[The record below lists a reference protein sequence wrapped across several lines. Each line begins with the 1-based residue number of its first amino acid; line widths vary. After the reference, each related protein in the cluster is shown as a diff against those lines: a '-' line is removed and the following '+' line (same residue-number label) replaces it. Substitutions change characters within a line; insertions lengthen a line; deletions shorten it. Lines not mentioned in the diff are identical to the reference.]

1 MNVGLKG
8 SVDSTGGYFVNLISR
23 NRRNEVQ
30 FYPVK
35 NWAIDGPIT
44 DIDSVKVELHPDEE
58 VVDVVWINN
67 YHEAS
72 RSRGKKRS
80 GDSEVIDNENG
91 TQVVLAVLISSG
103 DIVIFSPLRDK
114 PINRI
119 ASETKYQ
126 SLTWSLHDSTIW
138 AVHGNSLHQICL
150 NTNKTLK
157 SIQLDH
163 DISIAQTVEF
173 KSKNKSKKSSFMVVG
188 DDLQLIDT
196 SRTKHEV
203 LAFPQPQPQPGTI
216 TKIIQSHNNKNKFY
230 VGRKDSNIVSIHDM
244 TDANAV
250 TMLVGSEVQDIVDF
264 QIVSNETQE
273 LLMAITEQGVQVF
286 NIDLHLDH
294 ADQAPCGVIKT
305 TFHEQGVLFSNI
317 FTINN
322 VIIGVWYDGNT
333 PKFCK
338 IDWNFESVG
347 ELQVP
352 IDYVVKNNVNSSTQD
367 DLISMPQSAGIVNL
381 SSQVLY
387 KQLYKLLTGGSLDK
401 QKVVDLC
408 VSNDD
413 PTNIKETVKLF
424 FESDASTVLSNN
436 LFEIISQEVAS
447 DPTKKSSLS
456 IWLKWLL
463 LAHGGSIAKQ
473 PEQYE
478 NLQNLNQKLTN
489 GMKVLPH
496 LVALQGRLQLLK
508 SQGTLRS
515 QIVDDD
521 SDEEP
526 ETPGESKTAESTIIF
541 ASGENDEDVPE
552 EEDILV
558 DGEDE
563 DEDN

>member
-1 MNVGLKG
+1 MSVGLKG
-8 SVDSTGGYFVNLISR
+8 YVDSTNSYFSNVISR

-30 FYPVK
+30 FYPVR
-35 NWAIDGPIT
+35 NCTNEGSMSN
-44 DIDSVKVELHPDEE
+44 IDSVKVELQADEE
-58 VVDVVWINN
+58 VIDVVWINN
-67 YHEAS
+67 YHEVA

-80 GDSEVIDNENG
+80 GDSSVVDAGNG

-103 DIVIFSPLRDK
+103 DILIFSPLRDK

-119 ASETKYQ
+119 ASETKYE
-126 SLTWSLHDSTIW
+126 SLTWSLEDSTIW

-157 SIQLDH
+157 SVELDQ

-173 KSKNKSKKSSFMVVG
+173 KPKNKKSSFMVVG
-188 DDLQLIDT
+188 DDLQLIDI
-196 SRTKHEV
+196 SKTKHQV
-203 LAFPQPQPQPGTI
+203 VAFPQVQSGKI
-216 TKIIQSHNNKNKFY
+216 AKIIQSHNNKNKFY
-230 VGRKDSNIVSIHDM
+230 VGTKDSNIISIHDM
-244 TDANAV
+244 TDAKSV
-250 TMLVGSEVQDIVDF
+250 TTLVGSEVRDIIDF
-264 QIVSNETQE
+264 QIISNKSQE
-273 LLMAITEQGVQVF
+273 ILMAITEEGIQVF
-286 NIDLHLDH
+286 NIDLHSDH
-294 ADQAPCGVIKT
+294 ADQSPSGIIKT
-305 TFHEQGVLFSNI
+305 TLHEQGILFSNI
-317 FTINN
+317 FIIDNQ
-322 VIIGVWYDGNT
+322 IIGVWYDGNS

-338 IDWNFESVG
+338 IDWKFESVG

-352 IDYVVKNNVNSSTQD
+352 IDYVVKNNVSSSRQD

-381 SSQVLY
+381 SSEVLY
-387 KQLYKLLTGGSLDK
+387 KQLYKLLTASTLDK
-401 QKVVDLC
+401 QKVIDLC

-478 NLQNLNQKLTN
+478 NLQILHNELTK

-515 QIVDDD
+515 QVVANDD

-526 ETPGESKTAESTIIF
+526 ESPVDSKTAESTVIF

-552 EEDILV
+552 EEEIVV

-563 DEDN
+563 DEDI